1 MLAGA
6 SFKGAAMYLLD
17 TDTIIYALKGDRRVT
32 RHFQDRA
39 TQPKALSVITYGE
52 LFFGAMKSS
61 APQANLAKVRR
72 VAELF
77 PVIEVSRAI
86 METFGSLKADLQQRG
101 RGVDDFDLVIAS
113 TALVLNYALVTN
125 NERHFRNIPGIRVEN
140 WLRPV

>member
-1 MLAGA
+1 
-6 SFKGAAMYLLD
+6 MYLLD
-17 TDTIIYALKGDRRVT
+17 TDTVIYAFKGDRGVT
-32 RHFQDRA
+32 RHFEE
-39 TQPKALSVITYGE
+39 KASQAKAVSVVSYGE

-77 PVIEVSRAI
+77 PIIEVSRAI

-125 NERHFRNIPGIRVEN
+125 NERHFRGIPGLRIEN
-140 WLRPV
+140 WARPV

>member
-1 MLAGA
+1 
-6 SFKGAAMYLLD
+6 MYLLD
-17 TDTIIYALKGDRRVT
+17 TDTIIYALKGNRSVKRGFEE
-32 RHFQDRA
+32 RLA
-39 TQPKALSVITYGE
+39 QPKAFSAITYGE

-86 METFGSLKADLQQRG
+86 METFGSLKADPGRRG
-101 RGVDDFDLVIAS
+101 KTVDDFDLVIAS

-125 NERHFRNIPGIRVEN
+125 NERHFRHVPGLRVEN
-140 WLRPV
+140 WARRPEQNRS